1 MITNSTYDG
10 LIYNVARVIE
20 IGADAIDRLHFDEA
34 WYAYARFNPLY
45 RNRHAMFGD
54 AADYKNGPTL
64 FATHSTHKLLAA
76 LSQASFIHIRDGRD
90 PIEHARFNESF
101 MMHASTSPFYPIIAS
116 NEISAAMMDGAS
128 GVALTT
134 EAIREAV
141 SFRQTIGRIKRQYEE
156 DGDWFF
162 GTWNAARSP
171 IPGRSSAWRSKTRP
185 KTC

>member
-1 MITNSTYDG
+1 
-10 LIYNVARVIE
+10 
-20 IGADAIDRLHFDEA
+20 
-34 WYAYARFNPLY
+34 
-45 RNRHAMFGD
+45 MFGD
-54 AADYKNGPTL
+54 PAAYKNGPTL

-134 EAIREAV
+134 ESIREAV
-141 SFRQTIGRIKRQYEE
+141 SFRQTVGRIRRQFARVQRLVLQHVECDRSYRPCDGQRVAFE
-156 DGDWFF
+156 DAPEALLVSDPNCWVLHPGE
-162 GTWNAARSP
+162 TMARVRGP
-171 IPGRSSAWRSKTRP
+171 RRRLLHA
-185 KTC
+185 